1 MKLVG
6 FLLLIAGFAIVFSA
20 FILLGAVG
28 AESVFVL
35 AGVVVELIGLGMVFR
50 AQHLAPPPLE
60 ER

>member
-20 FILLGAVG
+20 FILLGTAS
-28 AESVFVL
+28 AQTIFVL
-35 AGVVVELIGLGMVFR
+35 AGMVVELIGLGMVFR
-50 AQHLAPPPLE
+50 AQHLAPPAE